1 MDIAPFSARKD
12 HSILS
17 PDFSPNCSTIHIGTV
32 VLTELLP
39 PVDTRDVVEPP
50 RAMLLPHR
58 VQSKRSLMRSI
69 VYHIHKSL
77 LYIPSYSRCHEVS
90 LRWYCLLYTSDAAD
104 E

>member
-39 PVDTRDVVEPP
+39 PVETRDVVDPP

-58 VQSKRSLMRSI
+58 IQSKRSLMRSGLVI
-69 VYHIHKSL
+69 QHIKQSLLNIPTYSSRHKSSIGRHSGL
-77 LYIPSYSRCHEVS
+77 L
-90 LRWYCLLYTSDAAD
+90 
-104 E
+104 